1 MVNQKE
7 LRESVSSEPKNGM
20 SKLKLF
26 LIGVGVFL
34 LLVLGVLAASGYLNP
49 PKIDPMAQFVTEK
62 TCSFLEMGEVS
73 RAICPDG
80 TVYDIEQIGGPS
92 SPLP

>member
-1 MVNQKE
+1 MT
-7 LRESVSSEPKNGM
+7 EPKEIKKDVN
-20 SKLKLF
+20 KLKVG

-34 LLVLGVLAASGYLNP
+34 LLVLFILSATGQFNQ
-49 PKIDPMAQFVTEK
+49 KIDDPMAQFVTQK